1 MPPAKQYIILHAL
14 LFFLIFSIPTPVK
27 ADYRQAMSALE
38 QKNEVYFSFEK
49 PEEGMQELAR
59 IISIY
64 RMDAHGG
71 GEVFAYANASGFAR
85 FLEFGLP
92 YQVHDHPGDVDF
104 DLRMKT
110 WEKIKTRDLTESW
123 DFYPTYEAYVSLM
136 YDFEDQFPD
145 MVEIVKIGE
154 SVLERDLLFAKISP
168 QVDRRRAVPQ
178 FMYTSTMHGDETAGF
193 ILSLRLIH
201 YLLTNY
207 GEDKAI
213 TELMDNVEIW
223 ICPNENPDGT
233 YRYDNSTLAGATRGN
248 INGVDLN
255 RNYPNPVNDPW
266 HEEQPETTAMINF
279 ADTMNFIMSA
289 NMHGGIE
296 LVNFPFDSW
305 ISDEDNNGNRH
316 ADHDWW
322 DLVMYEYV
330 DTVHAHSPPGYMTGM
345 GDGVTHGGDWYVI
358 YGSRQD
364 YFNYYLSCR
373 EFTLE
378 LSNQKLLNPEL
389 LPAHWEYNYRSL
401 LNYIHQSTY
410 GIHGTVYDNSTGEP
424 LIAEVSLPGHDSNNS
439 EVLTALPHGN
449 YNRPLLQGSYDVS
462 YSADGFD
469 PVNLADVEVFNYD
482 TRFIH
487 IGLGNEVADELVEVQ
502 IQREGEGGL
511 VLPYTGTAF
520 FNDGARVFLNAESES
535 VWQFDHWVINGTSYD
550 DAEITHVLDGDA
562 EITAHFVSTETAL
575 IQLSPDSMD
584 FGEVHVGE
592 TSEKTL
598 TVSNTGKRPL
608 TLAGLQHEP
617 GVFSFSDVDFPV
629 TVDSDDSLSFVVS
642 YSPESDGEDS
652 DEAIFFSDADND
664 AEAVFY
670 LEGTGVD
677 PTHIADHQ
685 ASGPSLEV
693 HPNPIE
699 SGSRIFV
706 RTIKATADAE
716 ILVYNVHGT
725 VVKVL
730 HRGRIPAGDYS
741 FELNGG
747 FDLLPAGIYL
757 LVFKTPE
764 AQAVE
769 RVMKF

>member
-1 MPPAKQYIILHAL
+1 MPAMNLLKNR
-14 LFFLIFSIPTPVK
+14 LFFSILIVSLTFPVL
-27 ADYRQAMSALE
+27 AFGPVEHEQARAMLE
-38 QKNEVYFSFEK
+38 EKNEVYFSFEK
-49 PEEGMQELAR
+49 PAEGMQELAR
-59 IISIY
+59 FISID
-64 RMDAHGG
+64 RMDAQRD

-85 FLEFGLP
+85 FLEFDLP
-92 YQVHDHPGDVDF
+92 FQVHDHPGDVDF
-104 DLRMKT
+104 DLHMKT
-110 WEKIKTRDLTESW
+110 WEEIKTRDLTESW

-136 YDFEDQFPD
+136 YDFEDQFPG

-207 GEDKAI
+207 GEDEAI

-233 YRYDNSTLAGATRGN
+233 YRYDNSTVSGATRGN

-266 HEEQPETTAMINF
+266 DDEQPETTAMINF

-305 ISDEDNNGNRH
+305 TSSQNQH

-322 DLVMYEYV
+322 ELVMYEYV

-364 YFNYYLSCR
+364 YFNYYKSCR

-389 LPAHWEYNYRSL
+389 LPAHWDYNYRSL
-401 LNYIHQSTY
+401 LNYIRQSTY

-424 LIAEVSLPGHDSNNS
+424 LIAEVSLPGHDSDNS

-449 YNRPLLQGSYDVS
+449 YNRPLLQGNYDVS

-487 IGLGNEVADELVEVQ
+487 IGLGDEVADELVEVQ

-511 VLPYTGTAF
+511 VLPYTGMAF
-520 FNDGARVFLNAESES
+520 FNDGARVFLNAVSEG

-550 DAEITHVLDGDA
+550 DAEMTHVLDGDA

-598 TVSNTGKRPL
+598 TVSNTGNLPL
-608 TLAGLQHEP
+608 TLEDLQHDP
-617 GVFSFSDVDFPV
+617 GVFSISDMDFPV
-629 TVDSDDSLSFVVS
+629 TLDPDDHLTFAVS
-642 YSPESDGEDS
+642 YSPESDGADS
-652 DEAIFFSDADND
+652 DEAIFVSDADND
-664 AEAVFY
+664 PEAVLFM
-670 LEGTGVD
+670 EGTGVD
-677 PTHIADHQ
+677 PTHVADQ
-685 ASGPSLEV
+685 LAGEPALEV

-706 RTIKATADAE
+706 RSYQETKEAE
-716 ILVYNVHGT
+716 ILVYDVHGT
-725 VVKVL
+725 VVKVV
-730 HRGRIPAGDYS
+730 HRGRIPAGDHY

-747 FDLLPAGIYL
+747 VDRLPAGIYL
-757 LVFKTPE
+757 VVFKTPE
-764 AQAVE
+764 SQAVE